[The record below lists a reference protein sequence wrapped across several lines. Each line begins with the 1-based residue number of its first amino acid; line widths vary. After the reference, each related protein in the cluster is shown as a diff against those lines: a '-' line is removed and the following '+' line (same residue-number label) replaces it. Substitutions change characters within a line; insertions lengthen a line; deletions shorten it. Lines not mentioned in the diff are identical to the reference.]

1 MPLEMSYCGVKMVGM
16 YHNTITYSPNNRVAK
31 YKTHGT
37 TMLQSIRSAKEK
49 AGSDDTAN
57 TVDESLFEKGK
68 KKCWIRCT

>member
-16 YHNTITYSPNNRVAK
+16 YHNTITYSPDNRVAK
-31 YKTHGT
+31 QKTDGT

-57 TVDESLFEKGK
+57 TVDESMYEKGK
-68 KKCWIRCT
+68 KSAG